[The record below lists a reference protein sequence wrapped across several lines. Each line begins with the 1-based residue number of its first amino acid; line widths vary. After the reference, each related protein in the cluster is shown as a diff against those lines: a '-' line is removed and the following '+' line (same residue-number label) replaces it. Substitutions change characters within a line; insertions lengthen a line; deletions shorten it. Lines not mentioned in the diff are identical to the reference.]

1 MYDVLAAQRYQ
12 LWAVAYFGDCSAD
25 KLVPR
30 FGPTTALK
38 PRSPKSRAI
47 GTRRFLTI
55 VPTEL
60 DRVALAHS
68 TFSEDAL
75 CLIVRSSEGIL
86 RAARNLCVGALLEA
100 VRDRTKTIGLKQV
113 NRVLMQPHWRHERE
127 VE

>member
-1 MYDVLAAQRYQ
+1 MNYDHTAANRRFSYDANFGISYYVSLAANTY
-12 LWAVAYFGDCSAD
+12 SA
-25 KLVPR
+25 LVPKL
-30 FGPTTALK
+30 GPDDMTAFIL
-38 PRSPKSRAI
+38 S
-47 GTRRFLTI
+47 
-55 VPTEL
+55 EL

-75 CLIVRSSEGIL
+75 SLIVRSSEGIL

-100 VRDRTKTIGLKQV
+100 VRDRTKTVGLKQV